1 MSIEFSDIPAG
12 LLSSPISHL
21 LQGNYAKLYP
31 RFGSD
36 SINEAHK
43 ELAEAWGTEERNQ
56 LVLVLKQQLKSLT
69 LTSKQQA
76 NLIALETNDGF
87 TVVTGQQI
95 HPFLG
100 PAFVWAKVKTTI
112 LKARELSEKLGKTV
126 VPIFWMATEDHDFDE
141 IARVPFL
148 GKEYIWE
155 TPSGGPVGNLDT
167 EGIAHILLK
176 MQEDFQS
183 DVRVMDFLKQF
194 EGIYQK
200 GITLS
205 DASRLL
211 IHRIFGEEGLLIV
224 DPNQVEWKR
233 QTNDIW
239 LRELSEE
246 PHTALL
252 EQSQLMK
259 EVGLKPPITPRHT
272 SMFYYGD
279 GQRLRIDRTDSG
291 SFQTANSAFAW
302 TPEGLQLEINEFPE
316 RFSANALLR
325 PAYQQRILPNLLY
338 IGGPA
343 ECIYWLQVPALIR
356 VHNGIVPALQ
366 LRLLMHLSMPAIEKK
381 ITAFSWP
388 KEDWFLSENELL
400 KKLMSQEY
408 GNLSLTQQIPLL
420 KAQFEQ
426 IWESLYQIKHPKLKE
441 IKNEHEAVIRSLQH
455 TADEF
460 LKEGFDA
467 HVAPKI
473 KQLKTLKSTVFN
485 EKSPQERTLF
495 WMEWAFKLN
504 GFPDVDKLQGPYLW
518 LTSN

>member
-1 MSIEFSDIPAG
+1 MSIQFSDIPAG
-12 LLSSPISHL
+12 LISNPIAQL
-21 LQGNYAKLYP
+21 LQGNYANVYP
-31 RFGSD
+31 RFGNESISD
-36 SINEAHK
+36 VHK
-43 ELAEAWGTEERNQ
+43 ELEDAWGSQERNQ
-56 LVLVLKQQLKSLT
+56 LVSVLKQQHKSLK
-69 LTSKQQA
+69 LFPKQEA
-76 NLIALETNDGF
+76 NLLALASDDGF

-112 LKARELSEKLGKTV
+112 LKAQELSQQLGKTI
-126 VPIFWMATEDHDFDE
+126 VPVFWMATEDHDFDE

-148 GKEYIWE
+148 GKEYVWE
-155 TPSGGPVGNLDT
+155 TQSLGPVGKLDT
-167 EGIAHILLK
+167 EGIAHILQQ
-176 MQEDFQS
+176 MQQEFQS
-183 DVRVMDFLKQF
+183 DIRVIEFLKQF

-200 GITLS
+200 GTTLS

-211 IHRIFGEEGLLIV
+211 IHRVFGEEGLLIV
-224 DPNQVEWKR
+224 DPNQVDWKH
-233 QTNDIW
+233 QTKDIW
-239 LRELSEE
+239 LRELSDN
-246 PHTALL
+246 PYNALL

-272 SMFYYGD
+272 SMFYYGKE
-279 GQRLRIDRTDSG
+279 QRLRIDRTDSG
-291 SFQTANSAFAW
+291 SFQTADTSFVW
-302 TPEGLQLEINEFPE
+302 TLEGLHDEINEFPE

-356 VHNGIVPALQ
+356 IHGGIVPALQ
-366 LRLLMHLSMPAIEKK
+366 LRLLMHLSMLPNEKK
-381 ITAFSWP
+381 LAGFSWP
-388 KEDWFLSENELL
+388 KPDWFLPENELL
-400 KKLMSQEY
+400 DKLMLQEY

-441 IKNEHEAVIRSLQH
+441 IKKEHEALIRSLQH
-455 TADEF
+455 TADDF

-473 KQLKTLKSTVFN
+473 KQLKALKSTVFN
-485 EKSPQERTLF
+485 EKSPQERSLF
-495 WMEWAFKLN
+495 WMEWAFKLG
-504 GFPDVDKLQGPYLW
+504 GFPQIDKLQGPYLW